1 VSAGLVEADVEKIAI
16 DLFKELGYDFLHGP
30 NILPDG
36 TNPQR
41 EHLVESFLPFILKEN
56 LTRLNPTI
64 PPDGVDEAYRKVT
77 RISFPAV
84 IASNHGFHRLLTEG
98 VDVTYKG
105 KDRIITDKVKL
116 VDFDN
121 PLSNTFHI
129 VNQFTIVEAK
139 NNRRPD
145 LIVYVNGIPLGV
157 IELKNPSDDTTTV
170 WSAYN
175 QLQTYKEQIPGLFT
189 FNEVLMVSDGTH
201 ARIGSLSA
209 DKERFQVWRTIEG
222 EELVPSTM
230 TEMEVLIRGVFEK
243 KRFLDLVLYFTVFE
257 RESKGGWIK
266 KIAGYH
272 QYHAVNTAIRQ
283 TIQATRPSGDR
294 RIGVVW
300 HTQGSG
306 KSLTMTFFAGRAILE
321 PLMQNPTVVI
331 ITDRQDLDNQL
342 FDTFSNCQELLR
354 QAPVQAKDRNNLK
367 QLLSVASG
375 GVVFTTVQKFFPE
388 EKFDSYPV
396 LSERRNIIVLADEAH
411 RTQYD
416 FIDGFARHMRDGLPN
431 ASFIGF
437 TGTPI
442 EQSDKNTRAVFG
454 EYISI
459 YDIQRAVEDKATVPI
474 YYESRLARLELKES
488 EKPKLDPG
496 FEEITEDQEESDK
509 VKLKSKWAA
518 LEALVGAEK
527 RIGLVAKDLVRHW
540 ELRLSVMDGKAMIVV
555 MSRRIAVDLY
565 NAIIKIRPE
574 WQSTDDDRGV
584 IKVVM
589 TGSATDPVEWQQHI
603 RNNQRRKDLA
613 KTFKDPKSDFKL
625 VIVRDM
631 WLTGFDAPCLN
642 TMYLDKP
649 MQGHGLMQ
657 AIARVNRVFKDKAGG
672 LVVDYLGIADSLKSA
687 LATYTQA
694 GGKGNTAIDQ
704 QEAVAVMMEKYEIV
718 RDLFH
723 GFDYSK
729 WFTGTPKNRL
739 DLAGPAV
746 DHILAQQD
754 GKSRLQKA
762 VTELT
767 QAFALSVPHHQ
778 TEAIR
783 NEVAFFQ
790 QVRATLTKQLGVD
803 PRKSPEEVD
812 FAIRQLISGAVSS
825 NEVIDIFAAAGLNKP
840 DISILTDEFLAE
852 VKGLPQRN
860 LAVELLKKLLKEEV
874 ENPKFKRNIVQNRS
888 FLEMLEASMKKY
900 QNRAIETAQV
910 IEELI
915 ALAKKIREQG
925 ARGEALGLSNDEIA
939 FFDALLENE
948 SAVRE
953 MKNED
958 IKIIAK
964 ELVKSLKGNLKINWA
979 EREQVK
985 AQIRV
990 DVKRLLRKYGY
1001 PPDMQEKATKLV
1013 LEQAEELY
1021 GDWVGA
1027 DE

>member
-77 RISFPAV
+77 RISFPSV

>member
-1 VSAGLVEADVEKIAI
+1 MSAGLNESDVENIAI
-16 DLFKELGYDFLHGP
+16 DLFNELGYDYLFGKD
-30 NILPDG
+30 ILPDG

-41 EHLVESFLPFILKEN
+41 EHLAESFLPFILKDS
-56 LTRLNPTI
+56 LRRLNPAI
-64 PPDGVDEAYRKVT
+64 PPDGIDEAFRKVI
-77 RISFPAV
+77 RISHPA
-84 IASNHGFHRLLTEG
+84 IITSNHEFHRLLTEG

-105 KDRIITDKVKL
+105 KDRVVTDKVKL
-116 VDFDN
+116 VDFDS
-121 PLSNTFHI
+121 PLSNQFHI
-129 VNQFTIVEAK
+129 VSQFTIIEAK

-145 LIVYVNGIPLGV
+145 LLVYVNGLPLGV
-157 IELKNPSDDTTTV
+157 IELKNPSDDSTTV
-170 WSAYN
+170 WSAYS
-175 QLQTYKEQIPGLFT
+175 QLQTYKDQIPSLFT
-189 FNEVLMVSDGTH
+189 FNEVLVVSDGTT

-222 EELVPSTM
+222 EELAPSTM
-230 TEMEVLIRGVFEK
+230 TEMEVMIRGVFEK
-243 KRFLDLVLYFTVFE
+243 KRFLDLVRYFTVFE
-257 RESKGGWIK
+257 RESNGSWIK

-272 QYHAVNTAIRQ
+272 QYHAVNSAIRQ
-283 TIQATRPSGDR
+283 TIQASKPSGDR

-321 PLMQNPTVVI
+321 HQMQNPTVVL

-342 FDTFSNCQELLR
+342 FDTFSNCNELLR
-354 QAPVQAKDRNNLK
+354 QVPVQAKDRNQLQ

-388 EKFDSYPV
+388 EKFDDYPM
-396 LSERRNIIVLADEAH
+396 LSDRRNIIVLADEAH
-411 RTQYD
+411 RSQYD

-442 EQSDKNTRAVFG
+442 ELSDKNTRAVFG
-454 EYISI
+454 EYISV

-474 YYESRLARLELKES
+474 YYESRLAKLELKES
-488 EKPKLDPG
+488 EKPKLDPQ

-509 VKLKSKWAA
+509 VKARSKWTA

-527 RIGLVAKDLVRHW
+527 RIGLVAQDLVKHW
-540 ELRLSVMDGKAMIVV
+540 GLRLSVMDGKAMIVV

-565 NAIIKIRPE
+565 NAIVRIRPD
-574 WQSTDDDRGV
+574 WHSDDDEKGI
-584 IKVVM
+584 IKVIM

-613 KTFKDPKSDFKL
+613 KVFKDPKSDFKL

-649 MQGHGLMQ
+649 MKGHGLMQ

-687 LATYTQA
+687 LALYTQA
-694 GGKGNTAIDQ
+694 GGKGKTAIDQ
-704 QEAVAVMMEKYEIV
+704 DEAVAVMMEKYEIC
-718 RDLFH
+718 RDMFH
-723 GFDYSK
+723 GFDYSNWVK
-729 WFTGTPKNRL
+729 GTPKDRL
-739 DLAGPAV
+739 NLIPFAV
-746 DHILAQQD
+746 EHILAQED
-754 GKSRLQKA
+754 GKARLLKA

-767 QAFALSVPHHQ
+767 QAFSLSVPHRQ
-778 TEAIR
+778 TEVIR

-790 QVRATLTKQLGVD
+790 QVRATLTKRIGDD
-803 PRKSPEEVD
+803 PKKSAEEVD
-812 FAIRQLISGAVSS
+812 SAIRQLISGAVSS
-825 NEVIDIFAAAGLNKP
+825 DEVIDIFAVAGLDKP
-840 DISILTDEFLAE
+840 DMSILTDEFLAE
-852 VKGLPQRN
+852 VKGLPQKN
-860 LAVELLKKLLKEEV
+860 LAVELLKRLLKEEV
-874 ENPKFKRNIVQNRS
+874 ENSKNKRNIVKNRG
-888 FLEMLEASMKKY
+888 FLEMLEATMKKY

-915 ALAKKIREQG
+915 ALAKKIREEG
-925 ARGEALGLSNDEIA
+925 SRGDELGLTNDEIA
-939 FFDALLENE
+939 FYDALLENE
-948 SAVRE
+948 SAVRD
-953 MKNED
+953 MNNED
-958 IKIIAK
+958 IKVIAK

-979 EREQVK
+979 ERQQVR

-990 DVKRLLRKYGY
+990 DVKRLLRLYGY
-1001 PPDMQEKATKLV
+1001 PPDLQENATKLV
-1013 LEQAEELY
+1013 LDQAEELY
-1021 GDWVGA
+1021 GDWVEA
-1027 DE
+1027 EA

>member
-1 VSAGLVEADVEKIAI
+1 MSAGLVEADVEKIAI

-77 RISFPAV
+77 RISFPSV

>member
-1 VSAGLVEADVEKIAI
+1 MSAGLIEADVENIAI
-16 DLFKELGYDFLHGP
+16 DLFKDLGYEYLLGP
-30 NILPDG
+30 EVLPDCP
-36 TNPQR
+36 NPQR
-41 EHLVESFLPFILKEN
+41 EHLAESFLPFILKEN
-56 LTRLNPTI
+56 LARLNPTI
-64 PPDGVDEAYRKVT
+64 PPDGIDEAYRKVT
-77 RISFPAV
+77 RISFPA
-84 IASNHGFHRLLTEG
+84 IITGNHEFHRLLTEG

-105 KDRIITDKVKL
+105 KDRTITAKVNL
-116 VDFDN
+116 IDFEN
-121 PLSNTFHI
+121 PLSNQFHI
-129 VNQFTIVEAK
+129 INQFTIVEAK
-139 NNRRPD
+139 KNRRPD
-145 LIVYVNGIPLGV
+145 LVVYVNGLPLGL
-157 IELKNPSDDTTTV
+157 IELKNPSDEKTTI

-175 QLQTYKEQIPGLFT
+175 QLQTYKDEIPSLFT
-189 FNEVLMVSDGTH
+189 FNEVLVVSDGTH
-201 ARIGSLSA
+201 ARVGSLSA

-222 EELVPSTM
+222 EELAPSTM

-243 KRFLDLVLYFTVFE
+243 KRFLDLVKYFTVFE
-257 RESKGGWIK
+257 RESKGSWIK

-272 QYHAVNTAIRQ
+272 QYHAVNSAIRQ
-283 TIQATRPSGDR
+283 TIHASKPSGDR

-321 PLMQNPTVVI
+321 PQMQNPTVVI

-354 QAPVQAKDRNNLK
+354 QVPVQAKDRNNLK

-388 EKFDSYPV
+388 EKFDSYPI
-396 LSERRNIIVLADEAH
+396 LSDRRNIIVLADEAH

-442 EQSDKNTRAVFG
+442 ELSDKNTRAVFG
-454 EYISI
+454 EYISV

-474 YYESRLARLELKES
+474 YYESRLAKLELKDS
-488 EKPKLDPG
+488 EKPKLDPV

-509 VKLKSKWAA
+509 AKARSKWTA

-527 RIGLVAKDLVRHW
+527 RIGMVAQDLVKHW

-565 NAIIKIRPE
+565 NAIVKIRPDWHSE
-574 WQSTDDDRGV
+574 NDEEGV

-589 TGSATDPVEWQQHI
+589 TGSATEAVDWQKHI

-613 KTFKDPKSDFKL
+613 RVFKDPKSSFKL

-704 QEAVAVMMEKYEIV
+704 EEAVAVMMEKYEIV

-723 GFDYSK
+723 GFDHSK

-739 DLAGPAV
+739 DMLGPAV
-746 DHILAQQD
+746 EHILAQQD
-754 GKSRLQKA
+754 GKSRLQKT

-778 TEAIR
+778 TEVIR

-790 QVRATLTKQLGVD
+790 QVRTTLTKRTIVD
-803 PRKSPEEVD
+803 HDRTDEERD

-825 NEVIDIFAAAGLNKP
+825 DEVIDIFASVGLSKP

-852 VKGLPQRN
+852 VKDLPQKN

-874 ENPKFKRNIVQNRS
+874 ENPKLKHNIVQNRS

-925 ARGEALGLSNDEIA
+925 ERGEELGLTNDEIA
-939 FFDALLENE
+939 FYDALLENE
-948 SAVRE
+948 SAVRQ

-1021 GDWVGA
+1021 GDWVG
-1027 DE
+1027 DEV